1 MRGWF
6 CFGVVVKRSRGG
18 CALSYFI
25 LEPLVQDADI
35 VWFRNPFN
43 HFVDDADFQISSD
56 KFKGNPRS
64 TVDNR
69 PNCGYVFT
77 RSNNHTIA
85 LYTHWCNG
93 GKRYPKVDEQSQ
105 LGGMLQRGEL
115 KKLGVRVRFLPTELF
130 SGFCEVSKDMRK
142 VVTMHA
148 NCCTGLENKLADLRF
163 SMEDWETGKDS
174 PPKFRKVGNE
184 TITRSPWRAPSAC
197 KHSIWPNRGRKKNHT
212 VSPTPT
218 PWNKAWNTTH
228 LENTQSD
235 CWVWIWCRNLRGIG
249 FRYL

>member
-1 MRGWF
+1 MNW
-6 CFGVVVKRSRGG
+6 CSRVGMILLWGG
-18 CALSYFI
+18 CQTKSRLLCYF
-25 LEPLVQDADI
+25 LCYFLTLAQDADI

-43 HFVDDADFQISSD
+43 HFDADADFQISSD
-56 KFKGNPRS
+56 KFKGNPLS

-93 GKRYPKVDEQSQ
+93 GKRYPSVDEQSQ

-130 SGFCEVSKDMRK
+130 SGFCEASMDMRK

-148 NCCTGLENKLADLRF
+148 NCCTGLDNKLADLRF
-163 SMEDWETGKDS
+163 SMEDWEKGKNS
-174 PPKFRKVGNE
+174 PPKFRKVGTE
-184 TITRSPWRAPSAC
+184 SIKRSPWRAPSEC
-197 KHSIWPNRGRKKNHT
+197 KHSIWPNRGKKKENHT
-212 VSPTPT
+212 SSPP
-218 PWNKAWNTTH
+218 PAPSN
-228 LENTQSD
+228 
-235 CWVWIWCRNLRGIG
+235 VP
-249 FRYL
+249 